1 MVTIKK
7 TVLDTL
13 KAVFKKEV
21 PKTTE
26 ATRELIWKKFAK
38 NLWKQNLSLMN
49 TQKNMKEMVTA
60 PEKRPE
66 TLKKLR

>member
-13 KAVFKKEV
+13 KAVFKKVV

-60 PEKRPE
+60 TEKRPE

>member
-13 KAVFKKEV
+13 KAVLKKVV

>member
-13 KAVFKKEV
+13 KAVLKKVV

-49 TQKNMKEMVTA
+49 TPKNMKEMVTA

>member
-13 KAVFKKEV
+13 KAVFKKVV

>member
-13 KAVFKKEV
+13 KAVFKKVV

-38 NLWKQNLSLMN
+38 NLSLMN

>member
-7 TVLDTL
+7 TVLDAL
-13 KAVFKKEV
+13 KAVFKKVV